1 MKLDLK
7 ALALTCG
14 IFWGALLLLLSLGD
28 MVWPEYGEEI
38 LEIAESIYPGYDGP
52 GGVGPM
58 IIVTLYGLV
67 DGVIGGAIFGG
78 LYNTFVARRA
88 GTEAGA

>member
-14 IFWGALLLLLSLGD
+14 IFWGALLLLVSLGD

-38 LEIAESIYPGYDGP
+38 LEIAESIYPGYHGP
-52 GGVGPM
+52 TGAGAAV
-58 IIVTLYGLV
+58 IVTLYGLV
-67 DGVIGGAIFGG
+67 DGAIGGFVFGW
-78 LYNTFVARRA
+78 LYNTFVAR
-88 GTEAGA
+88 GATKSATA

>member
-14 IFWGALLLLLSLGD
+14 IFWSALLLLVSLGD
-28 MVWPEYGEEI
+28 MVWPEYGGKI
-38 LEIAESIYPGYDGP
+38 LEIAASIYPGYRGP
-52 GGVGPM
+52 GGIGAA

-67 DGVIGGAIFGG
+67 DGAIGGFVFGW
-78 LYNTFVARRA
+78 LYNTFMAK
-88 GTEAGA
+88 GAAASAPA

>member
-14 IFWGALLLLLSLGD
+14 IFWGALLLILSLGD
-28 MVWPEYGEEI
+28 MIWSGYGEEI
-38 LEIAESIYPGYDGP
+38 LEIAASIYPGYDGP
-52 GGVGPM
+52 AGVGPM

-67 DGVIGGAIFGG
+67 DGMIGGFIFGW
-78 LYNTFVARRA
+78 LYNSFAARRA
-88 GTEAGA
+88 PAEAGV